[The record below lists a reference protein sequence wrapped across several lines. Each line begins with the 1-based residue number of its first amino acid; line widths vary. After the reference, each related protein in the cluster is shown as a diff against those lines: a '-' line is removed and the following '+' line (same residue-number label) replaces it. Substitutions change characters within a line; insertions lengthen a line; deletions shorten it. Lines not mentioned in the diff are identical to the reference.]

1 MSDRIAVMNAGRIE
15 QIGSPSEIYNRP
27 QTRFVSDF
35 IGEIN
40 LFEGTWRNGAFVSN
54 GVTLPAQGEARA
66 GAGTIAIR
74 PERVR
79 LTDGA
84 GVLTGTIQVRT
95 FVSGQMIYRVV
106 LPGGTQLTVKE
117 ADSGAARAIGANVGV
132 DWHPS
137 DIVIL
142 RD

>member
-1 MSDRIAVMNAGRIE
+1 M
-15 QIGSPSEIYNRP
+15 
-27 QTRFVSDF
+27 
-35 IGEIN
+35 
-40 LFEGTWRNGAFVSN
+40 SN
-54 GVTLPAQGEARA
+54 GVTLPAQGEARS

-84 GVLTGTIQVRT
+84 GVLTGTIQVST

-106 LPGGTQLTVKE
+106 LPGGKELTVKE
-117 ADSGAARAIGANVGV
+117 ADSGAARAIGASVGV